1 MREKILAFIEKNS
14 RIDLKELA
22 IVVGVDVAAVMNE
35 LEAMEQEH
43 IICGYH
49 TMINWEKTG
58 VEKVTAM
65 IEVRVTPQ
73 RGMGFDKVAERIYNY
88 PEVESVYLISGGF
101 DFMVILEGKTLREV
115 SQFVSDKLS
124 PLDSILST
132 KTNFILKKYKD
143 HGTVMAEPAKDERM
157 KITPGE
163 THYRK

>member
-1 MREKILAFIEKNS
+1 MEGMREKILTFIEKNS

-22 IVVGVDVAAVMNE
+22 IVLGVDEVTVANE
-35 LEAMEQEH
+35 LEAMEAEN

-49 TMINWEKTG
+49 TLIGWDKTG
-58 VEKVTAM
+58 IEKVTAL

-88 PEVESVYLISGGF
+88 PEVNSVYLISGSF
-101 DFMVILEGKTLREV
+101 DFMVTIEGRTLREV

-124 PLDSILST
+124 PLESVLST

-143 HGTVMAEPAKDERM
+143 HGTVMAEQKKDERELM
-157 KITPGE
+157 TP
-163 THYRK
+163 